1 MKAVQT
7 KAALWIALVT
17 LATFAARAE
26 AACLIAQRDDQQAE
40 GKLDQLKIT
49 VEAYKRTDTAF
60 MLSLSKPA
68 CLEGSDEYDKVES
81 SKRIHVFS
89 MDDEILRKLRA
100 NVGRTVRVT
109 GSAFGESSPYHH
121 APIVMNVSKIE
132 RAR

>member
-1 MKAVQT
+1 MKTAR
-7 KAALWIALVT
+7 WIVLLT
-17 LATFAARAE
+17 LAVFSARAD

-40 GKLDQLKIT
+40 GMLDRVKIT
-49 VEAYKRTDTAF
+49 IEAYDRTDTAF
-60 MLSLSKPA
+60 MLTPSKPA

-100 NVGRTVRVT
+100 NVGKTVRVT

-132 RAR
+132 RVR